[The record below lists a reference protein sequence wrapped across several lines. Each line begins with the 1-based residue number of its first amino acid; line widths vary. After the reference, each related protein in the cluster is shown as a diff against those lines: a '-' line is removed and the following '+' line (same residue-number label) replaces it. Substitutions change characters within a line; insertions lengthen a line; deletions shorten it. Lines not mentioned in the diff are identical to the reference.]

1 MITQKT
7 IDQLVKEVL
16 EELNS
21 QGYSQCSIQKY
32 SRSYQSL
39 MEYTNSQGITH
50 YSEGV
55 GLNYLNNQYGFKL
68 EGFFGSVPKPVSET
82 LHHLLILWN
91 YQQYSSVTWVT
102 RGKKKAFTCPEN
114 YKDEYESF
122 QKFCGLKKYTTLGLL
137 AILNPV
143 KNFLLYMESHH
154 VQNLKDISQDNL
166 SVFLSIYSGHSVR
179 YRATIVSALR
189 NFLKLLGEDGFIPP
203 KTWQLLPNVRYSRN
217 AFIPPSWRKE
227 DVKKLLDAV
236 DRGNPRGKR
245 DYALLLLV
253 VRLGLRAS
261 DIRNLKLHNIEW
273 KNKKI
278 VLIQKKT
285 KQTLELPLLDDIGWA
300 LIDYL
305 KNGRPKTKSDS
316 VFINHKAPYGEFKD
330 TNGMQH
336 ILWKY
341 MSIAGIER
349 PKNEHCGLHSLRSTL
364 ARTMLEVGTPLPTI
378 SEVLGHESIQT
389 ASIYLKIN
397 LEALRKCPIDPE
409 EVFLHEQ

>member
-1 MITQKT
+1 MMTQKT

-21 QGYSQCSIQKY
+21 QGYSQDSIQRY

-39 MEYTNSQGITH
+39 MEYTHSQGITQ

-55 GLNYLNNQYGFKL
+55 GLNYLNDQYGFVL
-68 EGFFGSVPKPVSET
+68 EGFFGSLPKPVSET
-82 LHHLLILWN
+82 LHHLLILWH
-91 YQQYSSVTWVT
+91 YQQYASVTWVT
-102 RGKKKAFTCPEN
+102 RGKKKAFTCPEK
-114 YKDEYESF
+114 YKAEYESF
-122 QKFCGLKKYTTLGLL
+122 QKYCGLKKYTTLGLP

-143 KNFLLYMESHH
+143 KNFLVCMESHQ

-189 NFLKLLGEDGFIPP
+189 NFLKLLGEDGSIPP
-203 KTWQLLPNVRYSRN
+203 KTWLMLPNVRYSRN
-217 AFIPPSWRKE
+217 AFIPPSWKKE

-273 KNKKI
+273 QNKKI
-278 VLIQKKT
+278 VLIQTKT
-285 KQTLELPLLDDIGWA
+285 KQTLELPLLEDIGWA

-305 KNGRPKTKSDS
+305 KNGRPKTKSDC

-330 TNGMQH
+330 TNGMQQ

-341 MSIAGIER
+341 MRVAGLER
-349 PKNEHCGLHSLRSTL
+349 PENEHCGLHSLRSTL
-364 ARTMLEVGTPLPTI
+364 ARTMLEVGTPLPII

-389 ASIYLKIN
+389 TSIYLKIN
-397 LEALRKCPIDPE
+397 LDALRKCPIDPE